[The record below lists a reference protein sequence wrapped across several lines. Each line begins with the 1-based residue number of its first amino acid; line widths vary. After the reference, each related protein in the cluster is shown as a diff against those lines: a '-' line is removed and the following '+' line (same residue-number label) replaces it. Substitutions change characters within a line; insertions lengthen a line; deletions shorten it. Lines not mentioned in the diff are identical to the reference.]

1 MSKVQSRF
9 PLFLSVLSVIAVV
22 VLGIRQVRSWDGAA
36 AGIAAVVLS
45 LYLLWLIVE
54 ARVARGEVSK
64 GETRLD
70 RGTLE
75 LYAAGRMAT
84 VLAALV
90 FSTTPSSV
98 AVLALGGLV
107 FVGGVLF
114 RLRAITE
121 LGRFYSHRVR
131 VAATHRIIDSGP
143 YRFVRHPAYTGM
155 LAAHLGFVMVF
166 FNWASLACLV
176 GLLLVGIVLR
186 IRVEEQ
192 VLYQLPGYRAYSRN
206 RKRLIPGLW

>member
-9 PLFLSVLSVIAVV
+9 PLLLSVLSVITVV
-22 VLGIRQVRSWDGAA
+22 VLGVRQVRLWDGVAS
-36 AGIAAVVLS
+36 GVAAVVLS
-45 LYLLWLIVE
+45 LYLLWLVVE
-54 ARVARGEVSK
+54 SRVARGEVAK

-90 FSTTPSSV
+90 LPTAAPPA

-114 RLRAITE
+114 RLRAIWE

-131 VAATHRIIDSGP
+131 VAAAHRIIDSGP
-143 YRFVRHPAYTGM
+143 YRIVRHPAYTGM

-166 FNWASLACLV
+166 FNWMSLAFLV

-186 IRVEEQ
+186 IRVEER

-206 RKRLIPGLW
+206 RKRLVPGVW